1 MPLIPDLSRLE
12 QERSSEESLPQ
23 TPQQFSRPQLQAKT
37 VSALSGLTAYAP
49 VVKDVLAGLAVSFRH
64 QPAATNN
71 GLEQTIGAGFER
83 GLAREAVS
91 GKRVL
96 AIAAVFVIGWAGLVP
111 LSGAVIVAGSLV
123 LQSSIKKVQHPVGG
137 VISAILVHNGSKV
150 KAGDELVRLEE
161 TSTRSNLQ
169 VIARQLD
176 ETRLRLA
183 RLNAERQGL
192 SEPRWPVNLTAE
204 LDAEERNRLLVSE
217 RDLFA
222 SRASSRR
229 EQQQLAGSR
238 IEQLEKQVVGL
249 EAQLASNSRQ
259 MSITAGELKN
269 VERLLQEKLVTME
282 RMTALQREVARLE
295 GTGGQL
301 ASQIAETH
309 NKITETQIQALQTEE
324 SFRSEVMRDLREAE
338 AKEGELIERKLA
350 ADDQFKRTVVRA
362 PAAGVIQELAIHTS
376 GGVVSP
382 GEVMMAVVP
391 DGEELQ

>member
-1 MPLIPDLSRLE
+1 M
-12 QERSSEESLPQ
+12 
-23 TPQQFSRPQLQAKT
+23 
-37 VSALSGLTAYAP
+37 
-49 VVKDVLAGLAVSFRH
+49 
-64 QPAATNN
+64 
-71 GLEQTIGAGFER
+71 
-83 GLAREAVS
+83 
-91 GKRVL
+91 
-96 AIAAVFVIGWAGLVP
+96 
-111 LSGAVIVAGSLV
+111 
-123 LQSSIKKVQHPVGG
+123 
-137 VISAILVHNGSKV
+137 
-150 KAGDELVRLEE
+150 RLEE

-391 DGEELQ
+391 DGEELQIDARLSPDKIDQVHAGQSAHVRFPAFNAGSTPELAGIVAIVSGDVVRDPQGGAYYDVRIAMPLDELRRLGGLRLVPGMPAEVFLQTERRTMLSYLFKPLSDQLSRMFRER